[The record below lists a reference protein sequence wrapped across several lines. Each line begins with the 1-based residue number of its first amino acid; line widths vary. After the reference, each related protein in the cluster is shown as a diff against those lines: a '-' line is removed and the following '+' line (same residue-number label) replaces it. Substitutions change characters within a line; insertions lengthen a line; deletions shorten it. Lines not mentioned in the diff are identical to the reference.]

1 MHLETRQWG
10 PDKPDRI
17 VCIHGLTQHAGV
29 FDPLGERLAAQ
40 GYSVLGVDLRGHGA
54 SGSEPPWNTATHAQ
68 DVIETL
74 DEAGVQ
80 RALWVGHSY
89 GGRIAATIAAM
100 EPERATGVALLEAPS
115 QISPE
120 RALRAIEIERLDWS
134 FATVDGATEAML
146 SSELMVVPPRD
157 VVTAFVKDDVRR
169 GADGRYRF
177 RFSPGAAVVA
187 WSELTLPPPPIASV
201 PTLLVCAAKPLMDTS
216 ERDKQYRE
224 ELGDLQTRIEVPAGH
239 NVLWESP
246 AETLGAV
253 EEFVAKVAL

>member
-1 MHLETRQWG
+1 MLLNTRQWG

-29 FDPLGERLAAQ
+29 FDGLGERLGAR
-40 GYSVLGVDLRGHGA
+40 GYSVIGVDLRGHGA
-54 SGSEPPWNTATHAQ
+54 SGSEPPWNTATHVG
-68 DVIETL
+68 DVSETL
-74 DEAGVQ
+74 DGAGVQ

-89 GGRIAATIAAM
+89 GGRVAATVAAA
-100 EPERATGVALLEAPS
+100 EPERTQGLVLLEAPS
-115 QISPE
+115 QVAPE

-146 SSELMVVPPRD
+146 SSELMTAPPRD
-157 VVTAFVKDDVRR
+157 VVAAFVKDDVRR
-169 GADGRYRF
+169 GADGRFRF

-187 WSELTLPPPPIASV
+187 WSEMTLPPPPIANT

-216 ERDKQYRE
+216 ERDLQYSE
-224 ELGDLQTRIEVPAGH
+224 KLGDLQTRIEVPNGH
-239 NVLWESP
+239 NVLWEST

-253 EEFVAKVAL
+253 EDFVTRAAS